1 MQQYSKRILSLSES
15 ATIAVASL
23 ARKLQAEGKDVLS
36 FSAGEPDFDTPQVI
50 KDEAIRALNCGFT
63 KYTAVAGIPEL
74 LQAIAQKLKRDNN
87 LEYEPKEIIVSN
99 GAKQSLFN
107 TFQAIIDDG
116 DEVLIPTPYW
126 VTYPELVTYSGGKP
140 IFIPTT
146 QEYGFKARGVDF
158 ERAITQKTKAIVLT
172 SPSNPT
178 GMIYTK
184 EELQTIAD
192 IAIKHNLW
200 VISDEMYEKLV
211 YDGAF
216 VSIASLNDSIL
227 QKTIT
232 INGLSKSVA
241 MTGWRMGYA
250 ACKDQKLIKLMDNL
264 QSQCTSNINS
274 LTQKASIMALNGSA
288 DPDIEAMREAFKER
302 RDIACKLIEEIPGI
316 NVVKPDGAFYLFI
329 NIQNVKGYNG
339 DSMQFCKALLEQV
352 GVALVPGSAFG
363 MDGFVRMSFACDLAQ
378 IKEGFVRI
386 NKFVRGESL

>member
-36 FSAGEPDFDTPQVI
+36 FSAGEPDFDTPKVI
-50 KDEAIRALNCGFT
+50 KEEAIRALNCGFT

-74 LQAIAQKLKRDNN
+74 LKAISQKLKRDNN
-87 LEYEPKEIIVSN
+87 LEYDPKEIIVSN

-107 TFQAIIDDG
+107 AFQAIIDEG

-126 VTYPELVTYSGGKP
+126 VTYPELVTYSSGKP
-140 IFIPTT
+140 VFVETKE
-146 QEYGFKARGVDF
+146 EYGFKARGIDF
-158 ERAITQKTKAIVLT
+158 ERAITPKTKAIVLT

-184 EELQTIAD
+184 EELESVIEVAL
-192 IAIKHNLW
+192 KHNLW
-200 VISDEMYEKLV
+200 IISDEMYEKLV
-211 YDGAF
+211 YDGTF
-216 VSIASLNDSIL
+216 VSIASLNDSIM

-274 LTQKASIMALNGSA
+274 ITQKAAIVALDGSA
-288 DPDIEAMREAFKER
+288 DADIESMREAFKER
-302 RDIACKLIEEIPGI
+302 RDIACRLIDEIPGI
-316 NVVKPDGAFYLFI
+316 SVVKPDGAFYLFI
-329 NIQNVKGYNG
+329 NINNVKGYNG
-339 DSMQFCKALLEQV
+339 NSMEFCKALLEKV

-386 NKFVRGESL
+386 NKFVRSEC

>member
-23 ARKLQAEGKDVLS
+23 ARKLQAEGRDVLS

-63 KYTAVAGIPEL
+63 KYTAVSGIPEL
-74 LQAIAQKLKRDNN
+74 LEAISQKLKRDNN
-87 LEYEPKEIIVSN
+87 LEYSTKEIIVSN

-107 TFQAIIDDG
+107 TFQAIIDEG
-116 DEVLIPTPYW
+116 DEVLIPAPYW
-126 VTYPELVTYSGGKP
+126 VTYPELVTYSGGNP
-140 IFIPTT
+140 LFISTT
-146 QEYGFKARGVDF
+146 DEYGFKARGIDF

-184 EELQTIAD
+184 DELQAIAD
-192 IAIKHNLW
+192 VAIKHKLW

-211 YDGAF
+211 YDGNF
-216 VSIASLNDSIL
+216 TSIASLNDSIL
-227 QKTIT
+227 QQTIT

-250 ACKDQKLIKLMDNL
+250 ACKDQKLVKLMDNL
-264 QSQCTSNINS
+264 QSQSTSNINS
-274 LTQKASIMALNGSA
+274 LTQKASIVALNGSA
-288 DPDIEAMREAFKER
+288 DQDIEFMREAFKER
-302 RDIACKLIEEIPGI
+302 RDVACRLIDEIPGI
-316 NVVKPDGAFYLFI
+316 SVVKPDGAFYLFI
-329 NIQNVKGYNG
+329 NIQKVNGYNG
-339 DSMQFCKALLEQV
+339 DSMQFCKALLEKV

-363 MDGFVRMSFACDLAQ
+363 MDGFVRMSFACDLSQ
-378 IKEGFVRI
+378 IEEGFVRI
-386 NKFVRGESL
+386 NKFVRGEF

>member
-1 MQQYSKRILSLSES
+1 MQQYSKRILSLGES

-23 ARKLQAEGKDVLS
+23 ARKLQAEGRDVLS

-87 LEYEPKEIIVSN
+87 LEYDPKEIIVSN

-116 DEVLIPTPYW
+116 DEVLIPAPYW

-140 IFIPTT
+140 VFIPTT
-146 QEYGFKARGVDF
+146 EEYGFRARGIDF
-158 ERAITQKTKAIVLT
+158 ERAITPKTKAIVLT

-184 EELQTIAD
+184 DELQTIAD
-192 IAIKHNLW
+192 IAVKHNLW
-200 VISDEMYEKLV
+200 IISDEMYEKLV
-211 YDGAF
+211 YDGTF
-216 VSIASLNDSIL
+216 ISIASLNDSIL

-250 ACKDQKLIKLMDNL
+250 ACKDQKLVKLMDNL

-274 LTQKASIMALNGSA
+274 LTQKAAIVALNGSA
-288 DPDIEAMREAFKER
+288 DQDIETMREAFKER
-302 RDIACKLIEEIPGI
+302 RDTACRLIDEIPGI
-316 NVVKPDGAFYLFI
+316 STVKPDGAFYLFI
-329 NIQNVKGYNG
+329 NIQKVHGYNG
-339 DSMQFCKALLEQV
+339 DSIQFCKALLEKV

-378 IKEGFVRI
+378 IEEGFVRI
-386 NKFVRGESL
+386 NKFVRGEA